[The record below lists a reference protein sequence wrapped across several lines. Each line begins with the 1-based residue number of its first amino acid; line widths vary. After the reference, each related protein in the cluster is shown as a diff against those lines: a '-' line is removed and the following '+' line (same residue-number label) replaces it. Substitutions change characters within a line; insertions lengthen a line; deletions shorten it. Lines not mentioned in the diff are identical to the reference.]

1 MSEVRVENIT
11 GETGTDSVNF
21 TKGITV
27 TGIATV
33 ANVSVG
39 SSVTAATLF
48 GNGAGLTGVIAGK
61 LLRKSYYTI
70 PRQSISNASFP
81 NDDTAP
87 QITEGTEFFSQAYT
101 PSTANCD
108 LYIFCSAGVRERT
121 NVADDMGMALFI
133 SDNTD
138 ALRVT
143 TDYNGGDQNVV
154 HGQNSIITH
163 KMASW
168 GVSAK
173 TFSLRA
179 HKANSINYAATG
191 YASEKFGASTHTTLF
206 IIEEIAT

>member
-11 GETGTDSVNF
+11 GENGTDAVKF

-48 GNGAGLTGVIAGK
+48 GNGAGLTDVVAGK

-70 PRQSISNASFP
+70 SRQSTSQASFP

-87 QITEGTEFFSQAYT
+87 QIDEGIEIFSQAYT

-108 LYIFCSAGVRERT
+108 LFISCSAGVRERT
-121 NVADDMGMALFI
+121 NVADDVGMALFI
-133 SDNTD
+133 SDNTN
-138 ALRVT
+138 ALRVV
-143 TDYNGGDQNVV
+143 TDWNSDSVV
-154 HGQNSIITH
+154 HGANLTITH
-163 KMASW
+163 KMPSW
-168 GVSAK
+168 GVSEK

-179 HKANSINYAATG
+179 HKANSINFAA
-191 YASEKFGASTHTTLF
+191 KF
-206 IIEEIAT
+206 